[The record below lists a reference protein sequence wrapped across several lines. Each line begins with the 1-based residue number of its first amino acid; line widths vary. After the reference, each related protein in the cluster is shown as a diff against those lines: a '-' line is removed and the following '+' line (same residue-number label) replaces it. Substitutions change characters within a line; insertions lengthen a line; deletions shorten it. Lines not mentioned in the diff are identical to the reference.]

1 MNKTPLFI
9 LTFVVLT
16 LVACTSKYTI
26 KGTAKLHQLSGK
38 TIYLKCIDANSNLIT
53 LDSAQIIHG
62 EFLLVGNAKSS
73 PEMVT
78 LFMDDIPMTP
88 LILES
93 GTINISF
100 SPNELMIHGT
110 PLNNSL
116 YSFYQKNQFLDQY
129 FFEENKENIELL
141 NEKRMQFIQDFMKYN
156 RDSSLDAA
164 IYAIYSDTYPDIFST
179 QENILNDQSTIS
191 VSSKHI
197 ESYNSSYSDTYSG
210 YFLW

>member
-16 LVACTSKYTI
+16 LTACTSKYTI

-38 TIYLKCIDANSNLIT
+38 TIYLKCLDANSNIIT

-62 EFLLVGNAKSS
+62 EFLLTGNTKSS

-78 LFMDDIPMTP
+78 LYMDDIPMTP

-100 SPNELMIHGT
+100 SPSELLIHGT

-116 YSFYQKNQFLDQY
+116 YSFYQKNQFLDQC
-129 FFEENKENIELL
+129 FFGEKNETIEQL
-141 NEKRMQFIQDFMKYN
+141 NEKRIQYIKDFMKYN
-156 RDSSLDAA
+156 EDSSLDAA
-164 IYAIYSDTYPDIFST
+164 IYAIYSDTYPDLFST
-179 QENILNDQSTIS
+179 KADFIDEKSTLAIP
-191 VSSKHI
+191 SSQI
-197 ESYNSSYSDTYSG
+197 DDIANSYSESFSG